1 MSEQNPFASEDGDRF
16 ESEDGDRFESE
27 DGDRFESEERDV
39 VPEKKGLSGCAI
51 AAIGCGVIV
60 LLGMIAAGIAVWW
73 VSQNF
78 REFGTDFAV
87 IMMKEGLKELDV
99 PDDQRQR
106 MHARIDEIGKQ
117 FKEGKLTDKQV
128 TSIFENIME
137 GPLLPAGISL
147 FVKRVYIRDSGLD
160 EEEKAA
166 AHLAIQRYSRGV
178 IDQSIPDATQQAVLD
193 RISTRDFQ
201 GNRQFKQLL
210 TDDELRAFIDAAKKA
225 ADDAEVAND
234 VPEINFAD
242 EFDKAI
248 DEALGQVGG
257 AVEAQAGDAV
267 IEEVSV
273 EEPDEVHSEA
283 LGEDDGPAPEDTGSE
298 AGDAV
303 PSEVGAEALPETTE

>member
-1 MSEQNPFASEDGDRF
+1 MSEQNPFA
-16 ESEDGDRFESE
+16 SEDGDRFESE

-248 DEALGQVGG
+248 DEALDEFGG
-257 AVEAQAGDAV
+257 VPRIDEETQALPIEAPEELNHESSETADGEAPEKAETNEAQPT
-267 IEEVSV
+267 ET
-273 EEPDEVHSEA
+273 EPAESPTTE
-283 LGEDDGPAPEDTGSE
+283 PAP
-298 AGDAV
+298 
-303 PSEVGAEALPETTE
+303 TE